1 MLLLIGLLT
10 YITVFLPF
18 FGLCYVLKTASF
30 QRFLDI
36 TGVAV
41 ICGHAA
47 VTCDRNTQI

>member
-1 MLLLIGLLT
+1 M
-10 YITVFLPF
+10 FLPF
-18 FGLCYVLKTASF
+18 FGLFYVLKTALF

-47 VTCDRNTQI
+47 VTRDRNTQI